1 MKITIALAGNPNCGK
16 TTLFNALTGSNQ
28 FVGNWPGVTVE
39 KKEGKLKKHNDVVI
53 TDLPGI
59 YSLSPYTLE
68 EVVARDYLIGERPNA
83 ILNIIDGTNLE
94 RNLYLTT
101 QLVEL
106 GIPVVVA
113 INMMDVV
120 KKNGDKINTQEL
132 SRELGCPVVEIS
144 ALKGTGIQEAAE
156 AAVQAAQNGHTVP
169 QHTFTGVVE
178 HALAHIEEA
187 AVHNLPEEQQRWYAI
202 KIFERDDKV
211 LAKMNL
217 DAQVAAHIEEDIK
230 AAEEELDDDAES
242 IITNERY
249 VYIASIIK
257 GCYKKKQ
264 VGKLSTSD
272 KIDKIVT
279 NRWLG
284 LPIFAV
290 VMFLVYYISMVTV
303 GSSATDWA
311 NDGVFGDG
319 WHLFWIGTS
328 QAADAEET
336 YGDTDDILAGF
347 IDAYGTEDMADAID
361 TENENYSDANAKA
374 ALDQLVAATPADA
387 SVTYTTEDEETL
399 EKTDHAGTKK
409 AALEEAVANYENTDY
424 KEGYGA
430 PDASEYGVWVP
441 GIPVLLGNLLEKA
454 NSPEWLSGLLLDGIV
469 AGVGAVL
476 GFVPQM
482 LVLFFLLA
490 ILEGCGYMSRIAF
503 VLDRIFRKFGLSGK
517 SFIPMLIGTG
527 CGIPGVMASRT
538 IENERDRRMT
548 IMTTTFIPCGAKVP
562 FIAMIAGAIF
572 GGSAIVSTS
581 AYFIGMAAIIMSG
594 IMLKKT
600 KMFSG
605 DPAPFVMELP
615 AYHVPTLGNVLR
627 STWERGWSFIKKA
640 GTIILLSTIFV
651 WFTTYFGWVDGSFQ
665 MLSEDQIDSS
675 ILAKIGNAIAW
686 IFSPLGWGNWQA
698 TVASITGLVAK
709 ENIVGTLGILYGG
722 GDGTVYQNIAAAF
735 TGITGYSF
743 LVFNLLCAPCFAA
756 IGAIKR
762 EMNNRGWTWFA
773 IGYQC
778 GFAYCIALMINQFGS
793 VFVGKTNIIGLIFAV
808 VILALMIYMLFRPYK
823 EAETLSTKE
832 ATASVK

>member
-1 MKITIALAGNPNCGK
+1 MEKQIKIALAGNPNSGK

-39 KKEGKLKKHNDVVI
+39 KKEGKLKKHDDVTI
-53 TDLPGI
+53 MDLPGI

-68 EVVARDYLIGERPNA
+68 EVVARNYLIDQRPDA

-101 QLVEL
+101 QLTEL
-106 GIPVVVA
+106 GIPVVIA

-120 KKNGDKINTQEL
+120 RKNGDKINVQEL
-132 SRELGCPVVEIS
+132 SRELGCQIVEIS
-144 ALKGTGIQEAAE
+144 ALKGEGIMEAAE
-156 AAVQAAQNGHTVP
+156 AAVAAAKSTKTVP
-169 QHTFTGVVE
+169 MHTFSGPVE
-178 HALAHIEEA
+178 HAIAHIEEA

-211 LAKMNL
+211 MDKLHIDPSVM
-217 DAQVAAHIEEDIK
+217 AHIEEDIK
-230 AAEEELDDDAES
+230 AAEKELDDDAES

-249 VYIASIIK
+249 VYIAEIIK
-257 GCYKKKQ
+257 ACYKKKNAGQ
-264 VGKLSTSD
+264 LSASD
-272 KIDKIVT
+272 KIDRIVT

-303 GSSATDWA
+303 GSAATDWA
-311 NDGVFGDG
+311 NDGLFGDG
-319 WHLFWIGTS
+319 WHLLGIGS
-328 QAADAEET
+328 GEYNEVA
-336 YGDTDDILAGF
+336 
-347 IDAYGTEDMADAID
+347 DAYGEASLVVDGYEAYIEENGALAADG
-361 TENENYSDANAKA
+361 TF
-374 ALDQLVAATPADA
+374 
-387 SVTYTTEDEETL
+387 TYDVEDEETL
-399 EKTDHAGTKK
+399 AVTTETATLADYEKAK
-409 AALEEAVANYENTDY
+409 ATLDEIGDE
-424 KEGYGA
+424 
-430 PDASEYGVWVP
+430 PDPADFGVWVP
-441 GIPVLLGNLLEKA
+441 GIPVLIGNGLEA
-454 NSPEWLSGLLLDGIV
+454 AGASEWLSGLILDGIV

-482 LVLFFLLA
+482 LVLFLLLA
-490 ILEGCGYMSRIAF
+490 FLEACGYMARIAF

-572 GGSAIVSTS
+572 GGSAWVSTS
-581 AYFIGMAAIIMSG
+581 AYFIGMAAIVISG

-600 KMFSG
+600 KMFAG

-615 AYHVPTLGNVLR
+615 AYHWPTLGNVLR
-627 STWERGWSFIKKA
+627 SMWERGWSFIKKA

-651 WFTTYFGWVDGSFQ
+651 WFTSYFGWVDGQFQ
-665 MLSEDQIDSS
+665 MLSDDQIDCS
-675 ILAKIGNAIAW
+675 ILAAIGGAIDW
-686 IFSPLGWGNWQA
+686 IFAPLGWGNWQA
-698 TVASITGLVAK
+698 VVASITGLVAK
-709 ENIVGTLGILYGG
+709 ENIVGTLGVLYGG
-722 GDGTVYQNIAAAF
+722 GGGSVYDAMAAAF
-735 TGITGYSF
+735 TAITAYSF

-762 EMNNRGWTWFA
+762 EMNSAKWTWFA

-778 GFAYCIALMINQFGS
+778 GFAYVIALMINQFGNL
-793 VFVGKTNIIGLIFAV
+793 FTGNANILGVIV
-808 VILALMIYMLFRPYK
+808 SVILLAGIIYMLCKPYK
-823 EAETLSTKE
+823 EATKL
-832 ATASVK
+832 AVK

>member
-1 MKITIALAGNPNCGK
+1 MEKQIKIALAGNPNSGK

-39 KKEGKLKKHNDVVI
+39 KKEGKLKKHDDVTI
-53 TDLPGI
+53 MDLPGI

-68 EVVARDYLIGERPNA
+68 EVVARNYLIDQRPDA

-101 QLVEL
+101 QLTEL
-106 GIPVVVA
+106 GIPVVIA
-113 INMMDVV
+113 INMMDIV
-120 KKNGDKINTQEL
+120 KKNGEQINVPEL
-132 SRELGCPVVEIS
+132 SRQLGCQIVEIS
-144 ALKGTGIQEAAE
+144 ALKGTGVMEAAE
-156 AAVQAAQNGHTVP
+156 AAITAAKSAKTVP
-169 QHTFTGVVE
+169 MHTFSGPVE
-178 HALAHIEEA
+178 HAIAHIEEA
-187 AVHNLPEEQQRWYAI
+187 AVHSMPEEQQRWYAI

-211 LAKMNL
+211 LTKLSIPAETMT
-217 DAQVAAHIEEDIK
+217 HIETDIK
-230 AAEEELDDDAES
+230 AAEKELDDDAES

-249 VYIASIIK
+249 VYIAEVIK
-257 GCYKKKQ
+257 SCYKKKNK
-264 VGKLSTSD
+264 GALSTSD
-272 KIDKIVT
+272 KIDRIVT

-284 LPIFAV
+284 LPIFAI
-290 VMFLVYYISMVTV
+290 VMFLVYWIAMVGV
-303 GSSATDWA
+303 GAPATDWA

-319 WHLFWIGTS
+319 WHLFGIGT
-328 QAADAEET
+328 AEYTEV
-336 YGDTDDILAGF
+336 A
-347 IDAYGTEDMADAID
+347 DAYGEASLIVDGYDAYIEENGQLAADG
-361 TENENYSDANAKA
+361 TF
-374 ALDQLVAATPADA
+374 
-387 SVTYTTEDEETL
+387 TYDVEDEETL
-399 EKTDHAGTKK
+399 AIETETATLADY
-409 AALEEAVANYENTDY
+409 EEAKATLDEIGD
-424 KEGYGA
+424 E
-430 PDASEYGVWVP
+430 PDPADYGVWVP
-441 GIPVLLGNLLEKA
+441 GIPVLIGNGLEA
-454 NSPEWLSGLLLDGIV
+454 AGTSEWLSGLILDGIV

-482 LVLFFLLA
+482 LVLFLMLAFLEA
-490 ILEGCGYMSRIAF
+490 CGYMARIAF

-562 FIAMIAGAIF
+562 FIGMIAGALF
-572 GGSAIVSTS
+572 GGSAWVSTS
-581 AYFIGMAAIIMSG
+581 AYFIGMAAIVISG

-600 KMFSG
+600 RMFSG

-615 AYHVPTLGNVLR
+615 AYHWPTLGNVLR
-627 STWERGWSFIKKA
+627 SMWERGWSFIKKA

-651 WFTTYFGWVDGSFQ
+651 WFTTYFGWVDGQFQ
-665 MLSEDQIDSS
+665 MLSEEQIDSS

-686 IFSPLGWGNWQA
+686 IFAPLGWGNWQA

-722 GDGTVYQNIAAAF
+722 GEGTVYDAIGAAF
-735 TGITGYSF
+735 TGISGYSF

-762 EMNNRGWTWFA
+762 EMNNAKWTWFA

-778 GFAYCIALMINQFGS
+778 GFAYLIALMINQFGGWA
-793 VFVGKTNIIGLIFAV
+793 VGAGSIIGTIVAV
-808 VILALMIYMLFRPYK
+808 IVLAGLLYMLFRPYK
-823 EAETLSTKE
+823 DATKL
-832 ATASVK
+832 SVKM

>member
-1 MKITIALAGNPNCGK
+1 MEKQIKIALAGNPNSGK

-39 KKEGKLKKHNDVVI
+39 KKEGKLKKHDDVAI
-53 TDLPGI
+53 MDLPGI

-68 EVVARDYLIGERPNA
+68 EVVARNYLITERPDA

-101 QLVEL
+101 QLTEL
-106 GIPVVVA
+106 GIPVVIA

-120 KKNGDKINTQEL
+120 RKNGDKINVDEL
-132 SRELGCPVVEIS
+132 SRELGCKIVEIS
-144 ALKGTGIQEAAE
+144 ALKGEGIMEAAE
-156 AAVQAAQNGHTVP
+156 AAVQAAKSTKTVP
-169 QHTFTGVVE
+169 MHTFSGPVE
-178 HALAHIEEA
+178 HAIAHIEEA

-211 LAKMNL
+211 LDQLKIDPTVM
-217 DAQVAAHIEEDIK
+217 AHIEEDIK
-230 AAEEELDDDAES
+230 AAEKELDDDAES

-249 VYIASIIK
+249 VYIAEIIK
-257 GCYKKKQ
+257 ACYKKKNAGQ
-264 VGKLSTSD
+264 LSASD
-272 KIDKIVT
+272 KIDRIVT

-284 LPIFAV
+284 LPIFAA

-303 GSSATDWA
+303 GSAATDWA
-311 NDGVFGDG
+311 NDGLFGDG
-319 WHLFWIGTS
+319 WHLFGIGSGEYTEV
-328 QAADAEET
+328 A
-336 YGDTDDILAGF
+336 
-347 IDAYGTEDMADAID
+347 DAYGEASLVVDGYEAYIEENGALAADG
-361 TENENYSDANAKA
+361 TF
-374 ALDQLVAATPADA
+374 
-387 SVTYTTEDEETL
+387 TYDVEDEETL
-399 EKTDHAGTKK
+399 AVTTETATLADYEKAK
-409 AALEEAVANYENTDY
+409 ATLDEIGDE
-424 KEGYGA
+424 
-430 PDASEYGVWVP
+430 PDPADYGVWVP
-441 GIPVLLGNLLEKA
+441 GVPVLVGNALESA
-454 NSPEWLSGLLLDGIV
+454 GAADWLSGLILDGIV

-482 LVLFFLLA
+482 LVLFLLLA
-490 ILEGCGYMSRIAF
+490 FLEACGYMARIAF

-572 GGSAIVSTS
+572 GGSAWVSTS
-581 AYFIGMAAIIMSG
+581 AYFIGMAAIVISG

-600 KMFSG
+600 KMFAG

-615 AYHVPTLGNVLR
+615 AYHWPTLGNVLR
-627 STWERGWSFIKKA
+627 SMWERGWSFIKKA

-651 WFTTYFGWVDGSFQ
+651 WFTSYFGWVDGTFQ
-665 MLSEDQIDSS
+665 MLSDEQIDCS
-675 ILAKIGNAIAW
+675 ILAAIGGAIDW
-686 IFSPLGWGNWQA
+686 IFAPLGWGNWQA
-698 TVASITGLVAK
+698 VVASITGLVAK
-709 ENIVGTLGILYGG
+709 ENIVGTLGVLYGG
-722 GDGTVYQNIAAAF
+722 GDGSVYDAMAAAF
-735 TGITGYSF
+735 TGITAYSF

-762 EMNNRGWTWFA
+762 EMNSRKWTWFA

-778 GFAYCIALMINQFGS
+778 GFAYVIALMINQFGAL
-793 VFVGKTNIIGLIFAV
+793 FTGNANILGVIVA
-808 VILALMIYMLFRPYK
+808 VILLAGIIYMLCKPYK
-823 EAETLSTKE
+823 EATKL
-832 ATASVK
+832 SVK

>member
-1 MKITIALAGNPNCGK
+1 MDVRIALAGNPNSGK

-39 KKEGKLKKHNDVVI
+39 KKEGKLKKHEGVTI

-68 EVVARDYLIGERPNA
+68 EVVARNYLLGERPDA

-101 QLVEL
+101 QLTEL

-113 INMMDVV
+113 INMMDLV
-120 KKNGDKINTQEL
+120 KKNGDKINVEEL
-132 SRELGCPVVEIS
+132 SRQLGCKVVEIS
-144 ALKGTGIQEAAE
+144 ALKGTGVMAAAE
-156 AAVQAAQNGHTVP
+156 AAIDAAKNSKTVP
-169 QHTFTGVVE
+169 QHTFSGSVE

-187 AVHNLPEEQQRWYAI
+187 AVHDMPEEQQRWYAI

-211 LAKMNL
+211 LSSLNIDKGVL
-217 DAQVAAHIEEDIK
+217 EHIENDIK
-230 AAEEELDDDAES
+230 AVETEMDDDAES

-249 VYIASIIK
+249 IYIGEVIK
-257 GCYKKKQ
+257 ACYKKKNH
-264 VGKLSTSD
+264 GGLSTSD
-272 KIDKIVT
+272 KIDRIVT

-290 VMFLVYYISMVTV
+290 VMFIVYWVAMVGV
-303 GSSATDWA
+303 GAPATDWA
-311 NDGVFGDG
+311 NDGLFGDG
-319 WHLFWIGTS
+319 WHLLGIDGGYGDLAEEYGEAS
-328 QAADAEET
+328 LIVDGYDAYIEENGSLAADGTFT
-336 YGDTDDILAGF
+336 Y
-347 IDAYGTEDMADAID
+347 E
-361 TENENYSDANAKA
+361 
-374 ALDQLVAATPADA
+374 V
-387 SVTYTTEDEETL
+387 EDEETL
-399 EKTDHAGTKK
+399 AVSTETATMADYEKAK
-409 AALEEAVANYENTDY
+409 ATIERIGEEPDPADY
-424 KEGYGA
+424 GI
-430 PDASEYGVWVP
+430 WVP
-441 GIPVLLGNLLEKA
+441 GVPVLVGNALEKA
-454 NSPEWLSGLLLDGIV
+454 DTADWLSGLILDGIV

-482 LVLFFLLA
+482 LVLFLMLAFLEA
-490 ILEGCGYMSRIAF
+490 CGYMARIAF

-527 CGIPGVMASRT
+527 CGIPGIMASRT

-562 FIAMIAGAIF
+562 FIGMIAGALF
-572 GGSAIVSTS
+572 GGSAWVSTS
-581 AYFIGMAAIIMSG
+581 AYFIGMAAIIISG

-600 KMFSG
+600 KMFAG

-615 AYHVPTLGNVLR
+615 AYHWPTLGNVLR
-627 STWERGWSFIKKA
+627 SMWERGWSFIKKA

-651 WFTTYFGWVDGSFQ
+651 WFTSRFGWLDGQFG
-665 MLSEDQIDSS
+665 MLEEDQISAS

-686 IFSPLGWGNWQA
+686 IFAPLGWGNWQA

-709 ENIVGTLGILYGG
+709 ENIVGTLGVLYSGG
-722 GDGTVYQNIAAAF
+722 AGTVYDAIAAAF
-735 TGITGYSF
+735 NGITGYSF

-762 EMNNRGWTWFA
+762 EMNSPKWTWFA
-773 IGYQC
+773 IAYQC
-778 GFAYCIALMINQFGS
+778 GFAYAVALMINQFGGL
-793 VFVGKTNIIGLIFAV
+793 FTGNANIIGVIAAV
-808 VILALMIYMLFRPYK
+808 IVLAAIIYMLVRPYK
-823 EAETLSTKE
+823 EATKLTTKVE
-832 ATASVK
+832 M